1 MTKKEFEEALY
12 SRAVFAL
19 DMADNTEESKKQVS
33 KEIKSDAYGA
43 SFNIALT
50 NNLLIVGSDEPKL
63 MFHCDL
69 DEASIRL
76 CDNEKKAY
84 LYVGTKTFRITLFFS
99 PVETP
104 HYNVVHLGSRRP

>member
-1 MTKKEFEEALY
+1 MKKEFKSANL
-12 SRAVFAL
+12 SVFL
-19 DMADNTEESKKQVS
+19 QRHCETVIVRDNAFRY
-33 KEIKSDAYGA
+33 ICDCNGA

-50 NNLLIVGSDEPKL
+50 NNLLIVESDEPKL

-84 LYVGTKTFRITLFFS
+84 LDVGTKTFRITLFFS